1 MEEKKKKD
9 QRESLKKKNEEV
21 VHLNMLR
28 PISNKFTFYGV
39 EFNYKQ
45 EHIIHLPEALPKC
58 NYTTLRLMAG
68 A

>member
-1 MEEKKKKD
+1 MGGGEGED
-9 QRESLKKKNEEV
+9 QRESENKNEEA

-28 PISNKFTFYGV
+28 MISNKFTFYGV

-45 EHIIHLPEALPKC
+45 EHIIHLSEALPKC

-68 A
+68 G